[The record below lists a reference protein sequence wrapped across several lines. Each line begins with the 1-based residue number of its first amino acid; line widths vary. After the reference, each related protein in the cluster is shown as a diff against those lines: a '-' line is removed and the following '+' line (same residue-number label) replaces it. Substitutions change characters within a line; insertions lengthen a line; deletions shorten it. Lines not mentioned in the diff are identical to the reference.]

1 MSGKRFITVI
11 LCVLLSAHAL
21 NAQTVKRGRNE
32 GTISFP
38 ASNVLGNGN
47 IDFFLASSARYSLSG
62 FTADPILGAQI
73 GISDIMQLTG
83 QWIPVATKGLGPIEA
98 HLQITTPG
106 NDNLRF
112 VGLALRADLFLSS
125 IQDTIS
131 QTAQKDKPQYNPY
144 LLPSIIVDADWLA
157 LWKSFPVKT
166 YVALGMADN
175 VDLLTRYNELYMKF
189 AFEWKMYQHGVYL
202 GAGLG
207 LYQEKATRIGAGDG
221 GYPQNYFWIEP
232 GGRYRL
238 WKRIS
243 VVGSTKLT
251 LFQNVKDHNPLKPEL
266 FNVSLRL
273 EAPVLFK
280 ETNTEAIRT
289 LVFMEKKKNE
299 KSDQFEK
306 NLVSGKNLLT
316 DLNASLVGAHDSLI
330 QTDALDE
337 KEQLKKRREETQ
349 KKMDEINT
357 LFMQLDQDERTG
369 STGFTDS
376 AGVLKK

>member
-1 MSGKRFITVI
+1 MSGKRFIIII
-11 LCVLLSAHAL
+11 LCVSLSAHAL

-157 LWKSFPVKT
+157 ER
-166 YVALGMADN
+166 D
-175 VDLLTRYNELYMKF
+175 
-189 AFEWKMYQHGVYL
+189 
-202 GAGLG
+202 
-207 LYQEKATRIGAGDG
+207 IGSS
-221 GYPQNYFWIEP
+221 
-232 GGRYRL
+232 
-238 WKRIS
+238 IS
-243 VVGSTKLT
+243 
-251 LFQNVKDHNPLKPEL
+251 
-266 FNVSLRL
+266 R
-273 EAPVLFK
+273 
-280 ETNTEAIRT
+280 
-289 LVFMEKKKNE
+289 
-299 KSDQFEK
+299 
-306 NLVSGKNLLT
+306 
-316 DLNASLVGAHDSLI
+316 
-330 QTDALDE
+330 
-337 KEQLKKRREETQ
+337 
-349 KKMDEINT
+349 
-357 LFMQLDQDERTG
+357 
-369 STGFTDS
+369 S
-376 AGVLKK
+376 AGEILPLECEARLAGHA